1 MENSAVHFQRGSQLR
16 CIGEIAIMRQ
26 CHMSF
31 LMIDFNRLAIIAVC
45 TAGCAV
51 PGMAD
56 RHGSLWEGV
65 KDTAA
70 ENITDQTGVFMGSEH
85 PIVVD
90 HDPTAFLSAML
101 QGIKPEVY
109 HAGNV
114 LRLFCHNAEYT
125 AFFMDTHHSTRSFSE

>member
-1 MENSAVHFQRGSQLR
+1 MVAV
-16 CIGEIAIMRQ
+16 MRQ
-26 CHMSF
+26 RHMSF

-45 TAGCAV
+45 TAGCAI
-51 PGMAD
+51 PCMTD
-56 RHGSLWEGV
+56 SHGSLWKGV

-70 ENITDQTGVFMGSEH
+70 ENITDQTCVFMGSKH
-85 PIVVD
+85 PVVVD
-90 HDPTAFLSAML
+90 HDTAAFLSAML
-101 QGIKPEVY
+101 QGIEPKVY